1 MTSKE
6 VTIRLFKRIG
16 EGLYNL
22 LTSRLLL
29 LFIIFVGMAA
39 LLIYR
44 LFDLQ
49 IVNGESYV
57 DNFRLMIQR
66 ERITEGTRGNIYDR
80 NGNLLAYNELAYSVT
95 IEDVYESGSTRNEK
109 LNETLYKLIHMI
121 EDNGDNIVSDFNIIL
136 NDNNDYE
143 FTVEGTRLLRFKA
156 DVYGC
161 ATLDSPKFKYYMKN
175 ASAQEIIDYLV
186 ERFGIGAYLIG
197 EDGKRDF
204 LPGEGYTKKEIL
216 QLVTLR
222 YQMNLYSFQRYI
234 PTTVATDVSQKTVA
248 VIMENVSE
256 LEGVAIEED
265 MIRKYN
271 YPYYFSHILGYT
283 GKISSEELTTL
294 SEQDDSYTMN
304 DTVGKGGI
312 EQVMEL
318 QLQGKKG
325 SETIYV
331 DNLGKVVDITDIVES
346 QAGNDVYLTLDKD
359 LQVAIYNILEQKL
372 AGIIVSKT
380 RNIYNYDPLKS
391 ASRQDIIIPIDD
403 VYFALFDNNVIDIN
417 HFTDENA
424 YDTEREIHQIFLE
437 KQADV
442 LASIEAELSTTKTPY
457 NELTKEFKNYES
469 YIVTMLTEQGVL
481 VSSAIDRDDPT
492 YIAWTT
498 DEVISLN
505 EYLSYAI
512 AQNWIDITKLS
523 VESQYSDSTEVL
535 NSVIQYII
543 ENLQNNVRFSKKM
556 YKYMISDQ
564 TITGRQVC
572 MLLWEQ
578 DQISVEESQIVSLK
592 NGSTSAYNFIL
603 DMIKTLQITP
613 AQLALDPCS
622 ASCVVTDVHT
632 GEVLALVSYPG
643 YDINRLANG
652 VDAEY
657 FAKLQSDLSV
667 PQWSAATQQETAPG
681 STFKM
686 VSAVAAMEEGVISSL
701 SETVNCNGTFDKL
714 GPSTIH
720 HCWNRYGHGNMNL
733 SNAIANS
740 CNVFY
745 YEVGYRLAQDASG
758 YNSEYGL
765 ARLEK
770 YADMFGL
777 TEKSGVEITESE
789 PHFSDEYIVPSAIG
803 QGSNNYTTVGL
814 ARYLT
819 AVANSGTVYKL
830 SILDKL
836 TDSKGNLIEDYTPEI
851 RNTIDIDDSIW
862 NAIHTGMRTVVEKK
876 TYYKDLAVNVAG
888 KTGTAQ
894 EGRNR
899 TNHALFLSYAP
910 YEDPEISVTVRIA
923 YGYSSDYAAQT
934 ARDVYKYYYGLAEED
949 ELLTGTAEIPET
961 VSRTQQD

>member
-1 MTSKE
+1 MTLKE

-29 LFIIFVGMAA
+29 LFIIFVSMAVV
-39 LLIYR
+39 LVYR

-121 EDNGDNIVSDFNIIL
+121 EGSGDTIVSDFNIIL
-136 NDNNDYE
+136 NENNDYE

-161 ATLDSPKFKYYMKN
+161 RTLDSPEFKYYMKS
-175 ASAQEIIDYLV
+175 ASADEIIDYLV
-186 ERFGIGAYLIG
+186 NRFKIGAYRPG
-197 EDGKRDF
+197 EDGARTF
-204 LPGEGYTKKEIL
+204 YPGEGYTKKEIL
-216 QLVTLR
+216 QMVTLR
-222 YQMNLYSFQRYI
+222 YQMNLYNFQRYI

-248 VIMENVSE
+248 VVMENIAE

-265 MIRKYN
+265 MIRRYN

-283 GKISSEELTTL
+283 GKISSEELVTL

-312 EQVMEL
+312 EQVMET

-331 DNLGKVVDITDIVES
+331 DNLGKVIDTTDVVEA

-380 RNIYNYDPLKS
+380 RNVYNYDPLKS

-403 VYFALFDNNVIDIN
+403 VYFALIDNNVIDIH

-424 YDTEREIHQIFLE
+424 YDTEKEVHQIFLE

-442 LASIEAELSTTKTPY
+442 LTSIKEELSTTKTPY
-457 NELTKEFKNYES
+457 DKLTKEFKNYES
-469 YIVTMLTEQGVL
+469 YIVSMLTDKGVL
-481 VSSAIDRDDPT
+481 VSSAINKDDPT

-498 DEVISLN
+498 EEVISLN
-505 EYLSYAI
+505 EYLTYAI
-512 AQNWIDITKLS
+512 AQNWIDVTKLS
-523 VESQYSDSTEVL
+523 VASQYSDSEEVL
-535 NSVIQYII
+535 NSMIQYII
-543 ENLQNNVRFSKKM
+543 ENLQDNVRFSKKM
-556 YKYMISDQ
+556 YQYMISDQ
-564 TITGRQVC
+564 TITGRQIC

-578 DQISVEESQIVSLK
+578 DLISVEESKINLLK
-592 NGSTSAYNFIL
+592 SGKTNPYNFIL
-603 DMIKTLQITP
+603 DMIRTLQITP
-613 AQLALDPCS
+613 AQLALDPCKG
-622 ASCVVTDVHT
+622 SCVVTDVNT

-643 YDINRLANG
+643 YDINKLANG
-652 VDAEY
+652 VDAAY
-657 FAKLQSDLSV
+657 FAKLQADLSV

-686 VSAVAAMEEGVISSL
+686 VSAVAAMEEGVVSSL
-701 SETVNCNGTFDKL
+701 SETISCHSIFDKL
-714 GPSTIH
+714 EPPIR
-720 HCWNRYGHGNMNL
+720 CWSSSGHGSMNL

-740 CNVFY
+740 CNVYF
-745 YEVGYRLAQDASG
+745 YEVGYRLAQDNEG
-758 YNSEYGL
+758 YNSAYGL
-765 ARLEK
+765 SRLEK
-770 YADMFGL
+770 YADWFGL
-777 TEKSGVEITESE
+777 TGKSGIEITESE
-789 PHFSDEYIVPSAIG
+789 PKFSDEYIVPSAIG
-803 QGSNNYTTVGL
+803 QGTNNYTTVGL

-819 AVANSGTVYKL
+819 AVANSGTVYNL

-836 TDSKGNLIEDYTPEI
+836 TDSKGNLIEDYTPEV

-862 NAIHTGMRTVVEKK
+862 DAIHSGMRAVVEKK
-876 TYYKDLAVNVAG
+876 SYYKDLTVNVAG

-899 TNHALFLSYAP
+899 TNHAVFLSYAP
-910 YEDPEISVTVRIA
+910 YEEPEISVTVRIA
-923 YGYSSDYAAQT
+923 FGYSSDYAAQT

-949 ELLTGTAEIPET
+949 ELLTGTAAIPET

>member
-1 MTSKE
+1 M
-6 VTIRLFKRIG
+6 FKRIG

-29 LFIIFVGMAA
+29 LFIVFVSMAV

-121 EDNGDNIVSDFNIIL
+121 EDSGDSIVSDFNIIL
-136 NDNNDYE
+136 NENNDYE

-161 ATLDSPKFKYYMKN
+161 ATLDSPKFKYYMKS

-186 ERFGIGAYLIG
+186 NRFKIGAIRPG
-197 EDGKRDF
+197 DDGDRTF
-204 LPGEGYTKKEIL
+204 YPGEGYTKKEIL
-216 QLVTLR
+216 QMVTLR

-248 VIMENVSE
+248 VVMENISE

-265 MIRKYN
+265 MIRRYN

-283 GKISSEELTTL
+283 GKISSEELASL

-312 EQVMEL
+312 EQVMEME
-318 QLQGKKG
+318 LQGRKG

-331 DNLGKVVDITDIVES
+331 DNLGKVIDITDIVEA

-403 VYFALFDNNVIDIN
+403 VYFALINNNVIDIN

-424 YDTEREIHQIFLE
+424 YDTEKEVYQIFLE

-442 LASIEAELSTTKTPY
+442 LTTIKEELSVTKTPY
-457 NELTKEFKNYES
+457 NELSKEFKNYES
-469 YIVTMLTEQGVL
+469 YIVSMLTDKGVL
-481 VSSAIDRDDPT
+481 VSTAINRDDPT
-492 YIAWTT
+492 YIAWAAE
-498 DEVISLN
+498 EVISLN
-505 EYLSYAI
+505 EYLTYAI

-523 VESQYSDSTEVL
+523 VESQYSDSMEVL
-535 NSVIQYII
+535 NSLIQYII
-543 ENLQNNVRFSKKM
+543 ENLQNNIRFSKKM
-556 YKYMISDQ
+556 YQYMISAQ
-564 TITGRQVC
+564 TITGRQIC

-578 DQISVEESQIVSLK
+578 DLISVEESRITALK
-592 NGSTSAYNFIL
+592 NGSANAYNFML
-603 DMIKTLQITP
+603 DMIRTLQITP
-613 AQLALDPCS
+613 AQLALDPYS
-622 ASCVVTDVHT
+622 GSCVVTDVNT

-643 YDINRLANG
+643 YDINKLANG

-657 FAKLQSDLSV
+657 YAKLQADLSV

-686 VSAVAAMEEGVISSL
+686 VSAIAAMEEGVISSL
-701 SETVNCNGTFDKL
+701 SETVTCHSIFDKIE
-714 GPSTIH
+714 PPIR
-720 HCWNRYGHGNMNL
+720 CWSSVGHGPMNL

-745 YEVGYRLAQDASG
+745 YEVGYRLAQDSNG

-765 ARLEK
+765 SRLEK

-777 TEKSGVEITESE
+777 TEKSGIEITESE

-803 QGSNNYTTVGL
+803 QGTNNYTTVGL

-830 SILDKL
+830 SLLDKL
-836 TDSKGNLIEDYTPEI
+836 TDSKGNLIKDYTPEI
-851 RNTIDIDDSIW
+851 RNTIDVDISIW
-862 NAIHTGMRTVVEKK
+862 NAIHAGMRAVVEKK
-876 TYYKDLAVNVAG
+876 TYYTDLAVNVAG

-899 TNHALFLSYAP
+899 TNHAVFLSYAP

-934 ARDVYKYYYGLAEED
+934 ARDVYKYYYSLAEED
-949 ELLTGTAEIPET
+949 ELLTGTAAIPET
-961 VSRTQQD
+961 VSGTQQD

>member
-1 MTSKE
+1 M
-6 VTIRLFKRIG
+6 FKRIG
-16 EGLYNL
+16 ESLYNL

-29 LFIIFVGMAA
+29 LFIIFTGMGAV
-39 LLIYR
+39 LVYR

-49 IVNGESYV
+49 IVNGESYL
-57 DNFRLMIQR
+57 DNFRLMI
-66 ERITEGTRGNIYDR
+66 EKVKTLEGTRGDIYDR

-95 IEDVYESGSTRNEK
+95 IEDVYEASGKNEN
-109 LNETLYKLIHMI
+109 LNATLYKLIHMI
-121 EDNGDNIVSDFNIIL
+121 ESNGDTIISDFNIIL
-136 NDNNDYE
+136 NENDDYE

-161 ATLDSPKFKYYMKN
+161 RTIDGSDFKYYMKN

-186 ERFGIGAYLIG
+186 NRFKIGAYHENESG
-197 EDGKRDF
+197 EKDF
-204 LPGEGYTKKEIL
+204 FPGEGFTKREIL
-216 QLVTLR
+216 QLVTIR
-222 YQMNLYSFQRYI
+222 YQMSLYSYQKYI
-234 PTTVATDVSQKTVA
+234 PTTVATDVSLKTVA
-248 VIMENVSE
+248 VIMENAAE
-256 LEGVAIEED
+256 LQGVAIEED

-271 YPYYFSHILGYT
+271 YPFYFSHILGYT
-283 GKISSEELTTL
+283 GKISSEELTAL

-318 QLQGKKG
+318 ELQGKKG

-331 DNLGKVVDITDIVES
+331 DNMGKVINTTDHVDA

-359 LQVAIYNILEQKL
+359 LQVAIYNILEQKI
-372 AGIIVSKT
+372 AGIIVEKT

-391 ASRQDIIIPIDD
+391 ASRQDIIIPIDN

-424 YDTEREIHQIFLE
+424 YDTEREVQQIFLE
-437 KQADV
+437 KQRSV
-442 LASIEAELSTTKTPY
+442 LLTLQEELSVTKTPY
-457 NELTKEFKNYES
+457 DQLTKEYKNYES
-469 YIVTMLTEQGVL
+469 YIVSMLTDKGVL
-481 VSSAIDRDDPT
+481 MSSVINKEDPT

-505 EYLSYAI
+505 EYLTYAI
-512 AQNWIDITKLS
+512 SQNWIDITKLS
-523 VESQYSDSTEVL
+523 VQSQYSDSTEVL
-535 NSVIQYII
+535 DGVIQYII
-543 ENLQNNVRFSKKM
+543 ENLQNNTRFSKKM

-578 DQISVEESQIVSLK
+578 DLITVEESKITALK
-592 NGSTSAYNFIL
+592 NGSTNAYNFML

-622 ASCVVTDVHT
+622 GSCVVTDVRT
-632 GEVLALVSYPG
+632 GEVRALVSYPG
-643 YDINRLANG
+643 YDINKLANG

-657 FAKLQSDLSV
+657 FAKLQADLSV

-686 VSAVAAMEEGVISSL
+686 VSAVAAMQEGVVSSL
-701 SETVNCNGTFDKL
+701 SETIFCSGIFDKL
-714 GPSTIH
+714 DPPSR
-720 HCWNRYGHGNMNL
+720 CWSSAGHGNMNL

-740 CNVFY
+740 CNVFF
-745 YEVGYRLAQDASG
+745 YEVGYRLAQDGTG
-758 YNSEYGL
+758 YNSDYGL
-765 ARLEK
+765 SRLEK
-770 YADMFGL
+770 YADLFGL
-777 TEKSGVEITESE
+777 TEKSGIEITESD
-789 PHFSDEYIVPSAIG
+789 PHFSDETIVTSTIG

-814 ARYLT
+814 SRYLT
-819 AVANSGTVYKL
+819 AVANSGVVYNL
-830 SILDKL
+830 SLLDKL
-836 TDSKGNLIEDYTPEI
+836 TDSKGNLIKDYTPEV
-851 RNTIDIDDSIW
+851 RNTIDIDNSIW
-862 NAIHTGMRTVVEKK
+862 DAIHTGMRAVVEKK
-876 TYYKDLAVNVAG
+876 SYYKDLSVNVAG

-910 YEDPEISVTVRIA
+910 YENPEISVTVRIA

-934 ARDVYKYYYGLAEED
+934 ARDVYKYYYDLAEED
-949 ELLTGTAEIPET
+949 ELLTGTADIPDA
-961 VSRTQQD
+961 VSGIQQD

>member
-1 MTSKE
+1 M
-6 VTIRLFKRIG
+6 FKRIG
-16 EGLYNL
+16 ESLYNL

-29 LFIIFVGMAA
+29 LFIIFTGMGAV
-39 LLIYR
+39 LVYR

-49 IVNGESYV
+49 IVNGESYL
-57 DNFRLMIQR
+57 DNFRLMI
-66 ERITEGTRGNIYDR
+66 EKVKTLEGTRGDIYDR

-95 IEDVYESGSTRNEK
+95 IEDVYEASGKNEN
-109 LNETLYKLIHMI
+109 LNATLYKLIHMI
-121 EDNGDNIVSDFNIIL
+121 ESNGDTIISDFNIIL
-136 NDNNDYE
+136 NENDDYE

-161 ATLDSPKFKYYMKN
+161 RTIDGSDFKYYMKN

-186 ERFGIGAYLIG
+186 NRFKIGAYHENESG
-197 EDGKRDF
+197 EKDF
-204 LPGEGYTKKEIL
+204 FPGEGFTKREIL
-216 QLVTLR
+216 QLVTIR
-222 YQMNLYSFQRYI
+222 YQMSLYSYQKYI
-234 PTTVATDVSQKTVA
+234 PTTVATDVSLKTVA
-248 VIMENVSE
+248 VIMENAAE
-256 LEGVAIEED
+256 LQGVAIEED

-271 YPYYFSHILGYT
+271 YPFYFSHILGYT
-283 GKISSEELTTL
+283 GKISSEELTAL

-318 QLQGKKG
+318 ELQGKKG

-331 DNLGKVVDITDIVES
+331 DNMGKVINTTDHVDA

-359 LQVAIYNILEQKL
+359 LQVAIYNILEQKI
-372 AGIIVSKT
+372 AGIIVEKT

-391 ASRQDIIIPIDD
+391 ASRQDIIIPIDN

-424 YDTEREIHQIFLE
+424 YDTEREVQQIFLE
-437 KQADV
+437 KQRSV
-442 LASIEAELSTTKTPY
+442 LLTLQEELSVTKTPY
-457 NELTKEFKNYES
+457 DQLTKEYKNYES
-469 YIVTMLTEQGVL
+469 YIVSMLTDKGVL
-481 VSSAIDRDDPT
+481 MSSVINKEDPT

-505 EYLSYAI
+505 EYLTYAI
-512 AQNWIDITKLS
+512 SQNWIDITKLS
-523 VESQYSDSTEVL
+523 VQSQYSDSTEVL
-535 NSVIQYII
+535 DGVIQYII
-543 ENLQNNVRFSKKM
+543 ENLQNNTMFSKKM

-578 DQISVEESQIVSLK
+578 DLITVEESKITALK
-592 NGSTSAYNFIL
+592 NGSTNAYNFML

-622 ASCVVTDVHT
+622 GSCVVTDVRT
-632 GEVLALVSYPG
+632 GEVRALVSYPG
-643 YDINRLANG
+643 YDINKLANG

-657 FAKLQSDLSV
+657 FAKLQADLSV

-686 VSAVAAMEEGVISSL
+686 VSAVAAMQEGVVSSL
-701 SETVNCNGTFDKL
+701 SETIFCSGIFDKL
-714 GPSTIH
+714 DPPSR
-720 HCWNRYGHGNMNL
+720 CWSSAGHGNMNL

-740 CNVFY
+740 CNVFF
-745 YEVGYRLAQDASG
+745 YEVGYRLAQDGTG
-758 YNSEYGL
+758 YNSDYGL
-765 ARLEK
+765 SRLEK
-770 YADMFGL
+770 YADLFGL
-777 TEKSGVEITESE
+777 TEKSGIEITESD
-789 PHFSDEYIVPSAIG
+789 PHFSDETIVTSTIG

-814 ARYLT
+814 SRYLT
-819 AVANSGTVYKL
+819 AVANSGVVYNL
-830 SILDKL
+830 SLLDKL
-836 TDSKGNLIEDYTPEI
+836 TDSKGNLIKDYTPEV
-851 RNTIDIDDSIW
+851 RNTIDIDNSIW
-862 NAIHTGMRTVVEKK
+862 DAIHTGMRAVVEKK
-876 TYYKDLAVNVAG
+876 SYYKDLPVNVAG

-910 YEDPEISVTVRIA
+910 YENPEISVTVRIA

-934 ARDVYKYYYGLAEED
+934 ARDVYKYYYDLAEED
-949 ELLTGTAEIPET
+949 ELLTGTADIPDA
-961 VSRTQQD
+961 VSGIQQD

>member
-1 MTSKE
+1 MKSKE
-6 VTIRLFKRIG
+6 VTVRLFKRIG
-16 EGLYNL
+16 EGLINL

-29 LFIIFVGMAA
+29 LFIVFVGMAVI
-39 LLIYR
+39 LIYR

-57 DNFRLMIQR
+57 NNFRLMIQR

-80 NGNLLAYNELAYSVT
+80 NGDLLAYNELAYSVT
-95 IEDVYESGSTRNEK
+95 IEDVYESGSTRNEEINK
-109 LNETLYKLIHMI
+109 TLYKLIHMV

-136 NDNNDYE
+136 NENNDYE
-143 FTVEGTRLLRFKA
+143 FTVEGTRLMRFKA
-156 DVYGC
+156 DVYGI
-161 ATLDSPKFKYYMKN
+161 ATIDSPKFKYYMKS

-186 ERFGIGAYLIG
+186 ERFKIGAYRPG
-197 EDGKRDF
+197 DDGKRTF
-204 LPGEGYTKKEIL
+204 FPGEGFTKKEIL
-216 QLVTLR
+216 QMVTLR

-234 PTTVATDVSQKTVA
+234 PTTVATDVSQQTVA
-248 VIMENVSE
+248 VIMENAAE
-256 LEGVAIEED
+256 LEGVAIKED

-283 GKISSEELTTL
+283 GKISSEELATL
-294 SEQDDSYTMN
+294 SEQDASYTMN

-312 EQVMEL
+312 EQVMEMD
-318 QLQGKKG
+318 LQGRKG
-325 SETIYV
+325 SETINV
-331 DNLGKVVDITDIVES
+331 DNLGKVIDITDVVEA

-403 VYFALFDNNVIDIN
+403 VYFALFNNNVIDIS
-417 HFTDENA
+417 HFADENA
-424 YDTEREIHQIFLE
+424 YDTEREVLQIFQE
-437 KQADV
+437 KQAAV
-442 LASIEAELSTTKTPY
+442 LTALEEELFTAKTPY

-469 YIVTMLTEQGVL
+469 FIVSMLMDKGVL
-481 VSSAIDRDDPT
+481 ISSAIDRDDPT
-492 YIAWTT
+492 YNAWATA
-498 DEVISLN
+498 EVISLN
-505 EYLSYAI
+505 EYLTYAI

-523 VESQYSDSTEVL
+523 VDSQYSDSTEVL
-535 NSVIQYII
+535 KSLVQYITD
-543 ENLQNNVRFSKKM
+543 NLKSNVTFSKRL

-564 TITGRQVC
+564 TISGRQVC

-578 DQISVEESQIVSLK
+578 DLISVEESKITALK
-592 NGSTSAYNFIL
+592 NGSTNPYNFML
-603 DMIKTLQITP
+603 DMIRNLQITP
-613 AQLALDPCS
+613 AQLALDPYS
-622 ASCVVTDVHT
+622 ASCVVTDVNT

-657 FAKLQSDLSV
+657 FAKLQADLSV
-667 PQWSAATQQETAPG
+667 PQWSAATQQQTAPG

-686 VSAVAAMEEGVISSL
+686 VSAVAAMQEGVISSL
-701 SETVNCNGTFDKL
+701 GETVSCHGIFDKIE
-714 GPSTIH
+714 PPIR
-720 HCWNRYGHGNMNL
+720 CWSSAGHGSMNL

-745 YEVGYRLAQDASG
+745 YEVGYRLAQDGTG
-758 YNSEYGL
+758 YNDEYGL

-777 TEKSGVEITESE
+777 TEKSGIEITESE
-789 PHFSDEYIVPSAIG
+789 PKYSDEFIVPTAIG

-836 TDSKGNLIEDYTPEI
+836 TDSKGNLIEDFTPEV
-851 RNTIDIDDSIW
+851 RNTIDIDDNIW
-862 NAIHTGMRTVVEKK
+862 NAIHAGMRNVIEKK
-876 TYYKDLAVNVAG
+876 SYYKELSVNVAG

-899 TNHALFLSYAP
+899 TNHAVFLSYAP
-910 YEDPEISVTVRIA
+910 YENPEISVTVRIA

>member
-1 MTSKE
+1 
-6 VTIRLFKRIG
+6 
-16 EGLYNL
+16 
-22 LTSRLLL
+22 
-29 LFIIFVGMAA
+29 
-39 LLIYR
+39 
-44 LFDLQ
+44 
-49 IVNGESYV
+49 
-57 DNFRLMIQR
+57 
-66 ERITEGTRGNIYDR
+66 
-80 NGNLLAYNELAYSVT
+80 
-95 IEDVYESGSTRNEK
+95 
-109 LNETLYKLIHMI
+109 
-121 EDNGDNIVSDFNIIL
+121 
-136 NDNNDYE
+136 
-143 FTVEGTRLLRFKA
+143 
-156 DVYGC
+156 
-161 ATLDSPKFKYYMKN
+161 
-175 ASAQEIIDYLV
+175 
-186 ERFGIGAYLIG
+186 
-197 EDGKRDF
+197 
-204 LPGEGYTKKEIL
+204 
-216 QLVTLR
+216 
-222 YQMNLYSFQRYI
+222 MNLYSFQRYI

-248 VIMENVSE
+248 AVMENIDE
-256 LEGVAIEED
+256 LEGVAIKED

-283 GKISSEELTTL
+283 GKISSEELAAL
-294 SEQDDSYTMN
+294 SEEDDSYTMN

-312 EQVMEL
+312 EQVMER
-318 QLQGKKG
+318 QLQGGKG

-346 QAGNDVYLTLDKD
+346 QAGNDVYLTLDQD

-403 VYFALFDNNVIDIN
+403 VYFALINNNVIDIN

-424 YDTEREIHQIFLE
+424 YDTEKEVYQTFLQ

-442 LASIEAELSTTKTPY
+442 LASIETELSTTKTPY
-457 NELTKEFKNYES
+457 NELTNEFKNYES
-469 YIVTMLTEQGVL
+469 YIVSMLTDKGVL

-492 YIAWTT
+492 YIAWTIN
-498 DEVISLN
+498 EVISLN
-505 EYLSYAI
+505 EYLTYAI
-512 AQNWIDITKLS
+512 SQNWIDITKLS
-523 VESQYSDSTEVL
+523 VDSQYSDSTEVF
-535 NSVIQYII
+535 NSVLQYII
-543 ENLQNNVRFSKKM
+543 ENLQDNVRFSKKM
-556 YKYMISDQ
+556 YQYMISDQ
-564 TITGRQVC
+564 TITGRQIC

-578 DQISVEESQIVSLK
+578 DQISVEESQISALK
-592 NGSTSAYNFIL
+592 NGSVNAYNFML
-603 DMIKTLQITP
+603 DMIRTLQITP
-613 AQLALDPCS
+613 AQLALDPCTG
-622 ASCVVTDVHT
+622 SCVVTDVNT

-643 YDINRLANG
+643 YDINKLANG

-657 FAKLQSDLSV
+657 YAKLQSDLSV

-701 SETVNCNGTFDKL
+701 SETVVCHSVFDKIE
-714 GPSTIH
+714 PPP
-720 HCWNRYGHGNMNL
+720 HCWSSVGHGAMNL
-733 SNAIANS
+733 STAIANS

-745 YEVGYRLAQDASG
+745 YEVGYRLAQDANG

-765 ARLEK
+765 SRLQK
-770 YADMFGL
+770 YADWFGL
-777 TEKSGVEITESE
+777 TEKSGIEITESE
-789 PHFSDEYIVPSAIG
+789 PKFSDEYIVPSAIG
-803 QGSNNYTTVGL
+803 QGTHNYTTVGL

-876 TYYKDLAVNVAG
+876 SYYKDLSVNVAG

-899 TNHALFLSYAP
+899 TNHAVFLSYAP

>member
-1 MTSKE
+1 MSKE
-6 VTIRLFKRIG
+6 VTTRLFKRIC

-29 LFIIFVGMAA
+29 LFIIFVGMAV

-95 IEDVYESGSTRNEK
+95 IEDVYESGSIGNEN
-109 LNETLYKLIHMI
+109 LNETLFKLIHMI
-121 EDNGDNIVSDFNIIL
+121 EENGDTIVSDFNIIL
-136 NDNNDYE
+136 NENNDYE

-186 ERFGIGAYLIG
+186 NRFKIGVYRPGDDGERTFFA
-197 EDGKRDF
+197 
-204 LPGEGYTKKEIL
+204 GEGYTRKEIL
-216 QLVTLR
+216 QMVTLR

-248 VIMENVSE
+248 AVMENIDE
-256 LEGVAIEED
+256 LEGVAIKED

-283 GKISSEELTTL
+283 GKISSEELAAL
-294 SEQDDSYTMN
+294 SEEDDSYTMN

-312 EQVMEL
+312 EQVMER
-318 QLQGKKG
+318 QLQGGKG

-346 QAGNDVYLTLDKD
+346 QAGNDVYLTLDQD

-403 VYFALFDNNVIDIN
+403 VYFALINNNVIDIN

-424 YDTEREIHQIFLE
+424 YDTEKEVYQTFLQ

-442 LASIEAELSTTKTPY
+442 LASIETELSTTKTPY
-457 NELTKEFKNYES
+457 NELTNEFKNYES
-469 YIVTMLTEQGVL
+469 YIVSMLTDKGVL

-492 YIAWTT
+492 YIAWTIN
-498 DEVISLN
+498 EVISLN
-505 EYLSYAI
+505 EYLTYAI
-512 AQNWIDITKLS
+512 SQNWIDITKLS
-523 VESQYSDSTEVL
+523 VDSQYSDSTEVF
-535 NSVIQYII
+535 NSVLQYII
-543 ENLQNNVRFSKKM
+543 ENLQDNVRFSKKM
-556 YKYMISDQ
+556 YQYMISDQ
-564 TITGRQVC
+564 TITGRQIC

-578 DQISVEESQIVSLK
+578 DQISVEESQISALK
-592 NGSTSAYNFIL
+592 NGSVNAYNFML
-603 DMIKTLQITP
+603 DMIRTLQITP
-613 AQLALDPCS
+613 AQLALDPCTG
-622 ASCVVTDVHT
+622 SCVVTDVNT

-643 YDINRLANG
+643 YDINKLANG

-657 FAKLQSDLSV
+657 YAKLQSDLSV

-701 SETVNCNGTFDKL
+701 SETVVCHSVFDKIE
-714 GPSTIH
+714 PPP
-720 HCWNRYGHGNMNL
+720 HCWSSVGHGAMNL
-733 SNAIANS
+733 STAIANS

-745 YEVGYRLAQDASG
+745 YEVGYRLAQDANG

-765 ARLEK
+765 SRLQK
-770 YADMFGL
+770 YADWFGL
-777 TEKSGVEITESE
+777 TEKSGIEITESE
-789 PHFSDEYIVPSAIG
+789 PKFSDEYIVPSAIG
-803 QGSNNYTTVGL
+803 QGTHNYTTVGL

-876 TYYKDLAVNVAG
+876 SYYKDLSVNVAG

-899 TNHALFLSYAP
+899 TNHAVFLSYAP

>member
-1 MTSKE
+1 MRSKE

-16 EGLYNL
+16 ESLYNL

-29 LFIIFVGMAA
+29 LFIIFTGMGAV
-39 LLIYR
+39 LVYR

-49 IVNGESYV
+49 IVNGESYL
-57 DNFRLMIQR
+57 DNFRLMI
-66 ERITEGTRGNIYDR
+66 EKVKTLEGTRGDIYDR

-95 IEDVYESGSTRNEK
+95 IEDVYEASGKNEN
-109 LNETLYKLIHMI
+109 LNATLYKLIHMI
-121 EDNGDNIVSDFNIIL
+121 ESNGDTIISDFNIIL
-136 NDNNDYE
+136 NENDDYE

-161 ATLDSPKFKYYMKN
+161 RTIDGSDFKYYMKN

-186 ERFGIGAYLIG
+186 NRFKIGAYHENESG
-197 EDGKRDF
+197 EKDF
-204 LPGEGYTKKEIL
+204 FPGEGFTKREIL
-216 QLVTLR
+216 QLVTIR
-222 YQMNLYSFQRYI
+222 YQMSLYSYQKYI
-234 PTTVATDVSQKTVA
+234 PTTVATDVSLKTVA
-248 VIMENVSE
+248 VIMENAAE
-256 LEGVAIEED
+256 LQGVAIEED

-271 YPYYFSHILGYT
+271 YPFYFSHILGYT
-283 GKISSEELTTL
+283 GKISSEELTAL

-318 QLQGKKG
+318 ELQGKKG

-331 DNLGKVVDITDIVES
+331 DNMGKVINTTDHVDA

-359 LQVAIYNILEQKL
+359 LQVAIYNILEQKI
-372 AGIIVSKT
+372 AGIIVEKT

-391 ASRQDIIIPIDD
+391 ASRQDIIIPIDN

-424 YDTEREIHQIFLE
+424 YDTEREVQQIFLE
-437 KQADV
+437 KQRSV
-442 LASIEAELSTTKTPY
+442 LLTLQEELSVTKTPY
-457 NELTKEFKNYES
+457 DQLTKEYKNYES
-469 YIVTMLTEQGVL
+469 YIVSMLTDKGVL
-481 VSSAIDRDDPT
+481 MSSVINKEDPT

-505 EYLSYAI
+505 EYLTYAI
-512 AQNWIDITKLS
+512 SQNWIDITKLS
-523 VESQYSDSTEVL
+523 VQSQYSDSTEVL
-535 NSVIQYII
+535 DGVIQYII
-543 ENLQNNVRFSKKM
+543 ENLQNNTRFSKKM

-578 DQISVEESQIVSLK
+578 DLITVEESKITALK
-592 NGSTSAYNFIL
+592 NGSTNAYNFML

-622 ASCVVTDVHT
+622 GSCVVTDVRT
-632 GEVLALVSYPG
+632 GEVRALVSYPG
-643 YDINRLANG
+643 YDINKLANG

-657 FAKLQSDLSV
+657 FAKLQADLSV

-686 VSAVAAMEEGVISSL
+686 VSAVAAMQEGVVSSL
-701 SETVNCNGTFDKL
+701 SETIFCSGIFDKL
-714 GPSTIH
+714 DPPSR
-720 HCWNRYGHGNMNL
+720 CWSSAGHGNMNL

-740 CNVFY
+740 CNVFF
-745 YEVGYRLAQDASG
+745 YEVGYRLAQDGTG
-758 YNSEYGL
+758 YNSDYGL
-765 ARLEK
+765 SRLEK
-770 YADMFGL
+770 YADLFGL
-777 TEKSGVEITESE
+777 TEKSGIEITESD
-789 PHFSDEYIVPSAIG
+789 PHFSDETIVTSTIG

-814 ARYLT
+814 SRYLT
-819 AVANSGTVYKL
+819 AVANSGVVYNL
-830 SILDKL
+830 SLLDKL
-836 TDSKGNLIEDYTPEI
+836 TDSKGNLIKDYTPEV
-851 RNTIDIDDSIW
+851 RNTIDIDNSIW
-862 NAIHTGMRTVVEKK
+862 DAIHTGMRAVVEKK
-876 TYYKDLAVNVAG
+876 SYYKDLPVNVAG

-910 YEDPEISVTVRIA
+910 YENPEISVTVRIA

-934 ARDVYKYYYGLAEED
+934 ARDVYKYYYDLAEED
-949 ELLTGTAEIPET
+949 ELLTGTADIPDA
-961 VSRTQQD
+961 VSGIQQD

>member
-1 MTSKE
+1 MTLKE
-6 VTIRLFKRIG
+6 VTIKLFKRIG

-29 LFIIFVGMAA
+29 LFIIFVSMAV

-121 EDNGDNIVSDFNIIL
+121 EDSGDSIVSDFNIIL
-136 NDNNDYE
+136 NENNDYE

-161 ATLDSPKFKYYMKN
+161 ATLDSPKFKYYMKS

-186 ERFGIGAYLIG
+186 NRFKIGAIRPG
-197 EDGKRDF
+197 DDGDRTF
-204 LPGEGYTKKEIL
+204 YPGEGYTKKEIL
-216 QLVTLR
+216 QMVTLR

-248 VIMENVSE
+248 VVMENISE

-265 MIRKYN
+265 MIRRYN

-283 GKISSEELTTL
+283 GKISSEELASL

-312 EQVMEL
+312 EQVMEME
-318 QLQGKKG
+318 LQGRKG

-331 DNLGKVVDITDIVES
+331 DNLGKVIDITDIVEA

-403 VYFALFDNNVIDIN
+403 VYFALINNNVIDIN

-424 YDTEREIHQIFLE
+424 YDTEKEVYQIFLE

-442 LASIEAELSTTKTPY
+442 LTTITEELSVAKTPY
-457 NELTKEFKNYES
+457 NELSKEFKNYES
-469 YIVTMLTEQGVL
+469 YIVSMLTDKGVL
-481 VSSAIDRDDPT
+481 VSSAINRDDPT
-492 YIAWTT
+492 YIAWATE
-498 DEVISLN
+498 EVISLN
-505 EYLSYAI
+505 EYLTYAI

-523 VESQYSDSTEVL
+523 VESQYSDSMEVL
-535 NSVIQYII
+535 NSLIQYII
-543 ENLQNNVRFSKKM
+543 ENLQNNIRFSKKM
-556 YKYMISDQ
+556 YQYMISAQ
-564 TITGRQVC
+564 TITGRQIC

-578 DQISVEESQIVSLK
+578 DLISVEESRITALK
-592 NGSTSAYNFIL
+592 NGSANAYNFML
-603 DMIKTLQITP
+603 DMIRTLQITP
-613 AQLALDPCS
+613 AQLALDPYS
-622 ASCVVTDVHT
+622 GSCVVTDVNT

-643 YDINRLANG
+643 YDINKLANG

-657 FAKLQSDLSV
+657 YAKLQADLSV

-686 VSAVAAMEEGVISSL
+686 VSAIAAMEEGVISSL
-701 SETVNCNGTFDKL
+701 SETVTCHSIFDKIE
-714 GPSTIH
+714 PPIR
-720 HCWNRYGHGNMNL
+720 CWSSVGHGPMNL

-745 YEVGYRLAQDASG
+745 YEVGYRLAQDSNG

-765 ARLEK
+765 SRLEK

-777 TEKSGVEITESE
+777 TEKSGIEITESE

-803 QGSNNYTTVGL
+803 QGTNNYTTVGL

-819 AVANSGTVYKL
+819 AVANSGIVYKL
-830 SILDKL
+830 SLLDKL

-851 RNTIDIDDSIW
+851 RNTIDVDNSIW
-862 NAIHTGMRTVVEKK
+862 NAIHAGMRAVVEKK
-876 TYYKDLAVNVAG
+876 SYYSDLAVNVAG

-899 TNHALFLSYAP
+899 TNHAVFVSYAP

-934 ARDVYKYYYGLAEED
+934 ARDVYKYYYSLAEED
-949 ELLTGTAEIPET
+949 ELLTGTAAIPET
-961 VSRTQQD
+961 VSGTQQD

>member
-1 MTSKE
+1 M
-6 VTIRLFKRIG
+6 FKRIG

-29 LFIIFVGMAA
+29 LFIIFVSMAV

-121 EDNGDNIVSDFNIIL
+121 EDSGDSIVSDFNIIL
-136 NDNNDYE
+136 NENNDYE

-161 ATLDSPKFKYYMKN
+161 ATLDSPKFKYYMKS

-186 ERFGIGAYLIG
+186 NRFKIGAIRPG
-197 EDGKRDF
+197 DDGDRTF
-204 LPGEGYTKKEIL
+204 YPGEGYTKKEIL
-216 QLVTLR
+216 QMVTLR

-248 VIMENVSE
+248 VVMENISE

-265 MIRKYN
+265 MIRRYN

-283 GKISSEELTTL
+283 GKISSEELASL

-312 EQVMEL
+312 EQVMEME
-318 QLQGKKG
+318 LQGRKG

-331 DNLGKVVDITDIVES
+331 DNLGKVIDITDIVEA

-403 VYFALFDNNVIDIN
+403 VYFALINNNVIDIN

-424 YDTEREIHQIFLE
+424 YDTEKEVYQIFLE

-442 LASIEAELSTTKTPY
+442 LTTITEELSVAKTPY
-457 NELTKEFKNYES
+457 NELSKEFKNYES
-469 YIVTMLTEQGVL
+469 YIVSMLTDKGVL
-481 VSSAIDRDDPT
+481 VSSAINRDDPT
-492 YIAWTT
+492 YIAWATE
-498 DEVISLN
+498 EVISLN
-505 EYLSYAI
+505 EYLTYAI

-523 VESQYSDSTEVL
+523 VESQYSDSMEVL
-535 NSVIQYII
+535 NSLIQYII
-543 ENLQNNVRFSKKM
+543 ENLQNNIRFSKKM
-556 YKYMISDQ
+556 YQYMISAQ
-564 TITGRQVC
+564 TITGRQIC

-578 DQISVEESQIVSLK
+578 DLISVEESRITALK
-592 NGSTSAYNFIL
+592 NGSANAYNFML
-603 DMIKTLQITP
+603 DMIRTLQITP
-613 AQLALDPCS
+613 AQLALDPYS
-622 ASCVVTDVHT
+622 GSCVVTDVNT

-643 YDINRLANG
+643 YDINKLANG

-657 FAKLQSDLSV
+657 YAKLQADLSV

-686 VSAVAAMEEGVISSL
+686 VSAIAAMEEGVISSL
-701 SETVNCNGTFDKL
+701 SETVTCHSIFDKIE
-714 GPSTIH
+714 PPIR
-720 HCWNRYGHGNMNL
+720 CWSSVGHGPMNL

-745 YEVGYRLAQDASG
+745 YEVGYRLAQDSNG

-765 ARLEK
+765 SRLEK

-777 TEKSGVEITESE
+777 TEKSGIEITESE

-803 QGSNNYTTVGL
+803 QGTNNYTTVGL

-819 AVANSGTVYKL
+819 AVANSGIVYKL
-830 SILDKL
+830 SLLDKL

-851 RNTIDIDDSIW
+851 RNTIDVDNSIW
-862 NAIHTGMRTVVEKK
+862 NAIHAGMRAVVEKK
-876 TYYKDLAVNVAG
+876 SYYSDLAVNVAG

-899 TNHALFLSYAP
+899 TNHAVFVSYAP

-934 ARDVYKYYYGLAEED
+934 ARDVYKYYYSLAEED
-949 ELLTGTAEIPET
+949 ELLTGTAAIPET
-961 VSRTQQD
+961 VSGTQQD